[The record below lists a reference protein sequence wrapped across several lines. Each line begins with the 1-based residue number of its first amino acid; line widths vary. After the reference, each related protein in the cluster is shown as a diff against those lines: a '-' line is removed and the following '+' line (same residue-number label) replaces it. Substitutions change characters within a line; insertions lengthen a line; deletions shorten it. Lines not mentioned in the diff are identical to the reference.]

1 MSKIA
6 KIQYLWWIESDDKNS
21 SEFVSLTWSAT
32 LVDID
37 GFSGII
43 DYGMFQWWK
52 ADFEK
57 NREIFEN
64 IWKLDFVVLTHAHM
78 DHSGKLPLLV
88 KNGYNWPIYTTK
100 LTWLQT
106 REMLLDSVKIMKNE
120 LDKAKK
126 ANKKISEKFKK
137 AKFLVKNYEK
147 LASNTLSKEDREKI
161 KIKIFKKYW
170 DIDQN
175 ELEIEYLQAKWFLEK
190 YNIENFLKEETC
202 LLFDEV
208 DVEKTF
214 SLFKFIDYWEEV
226 ALKWSFSNL
235 DEILASKLYFSKKD
249 IFLNSDIFKKVIL
262 ELKEKIEKTKQVLA
276 ENENISKRNKSIKT
290 KLESALK
297 FVNQNKYYKNLEPN
311 LANQLASYK
320 NLLENNNIS
329 DFSDI
334 DDSLEPFYEI
344 PHSLE
349 DLQDLLWRIKLLP
362 KESQESSL
370 IKSIKLRFFDA
381 WHIEWSSQVLISIIS
396 QNSSKVSSI
405 LNFWKDFSW
414 FSRSRDKQTNLL
426 FSWDLWRIKNP
437 NISWTPSQVSNALD
451 YLQVESTYA
460 WKSHP
465 ERKQVEKRF
474 FEEIE
479 NFHWKILIPAFSIQ
493 RTQEILLMILEKM
506 KNQTWDLE
514 KLKKLKEKLKELEKS
529 YNSFDP
535 VEKYLHKAVQIS
547 DDINILKKQ
556 ISELKKSS
564 IVFQEIVV
572 DSPLSENITN
582 IYKNNSEINS
592 KYKLLEPSEQ
602 IRLFWR
608 EIIHFIKWKKEQE
621 KIYSEKRKNKK
632 EIIISASWMCEW
644 WCVLTHLQNILENPK
659 AKIIFVWYCP
669 ENTNWW
675 KIKARQKVFIE
686 WKSFEV
692 KCEIADLPGFSAH
705 IDWQEILQYLQNLN
719 FKESWKI
726 ALTHGWN
733 SRNLLSD
740 DIQSNIDI
748 TRKSIEIIIPDLWD
762 EIQI

>member
-1 MSKIA
+1 
-6 KIQYLWWIESDDKNS
+6 
-21 SEFVSLTWSAT
+21 
-32 LVDID
+32 
-37 GFSGII
+37 
-43 DYGMFQWWK
+43 MFQGGK

-57 NREIFEN
+57 NREVFEN
-64 IWKLDFVVLTHAHM
+64 IGKLDFVVLTHAHM
-78 DHSGKLPLLV
+78 DHSGRLPLLV
-88 KNGYNWPIYTTK
+88 KNGYNGPIYTTK
-100 LTWLQT
+100 LTGLQT

-161 KIKIFKKYW
+161 KIKIFKKYG

-175 ELEIEYLQAKWFLEK
+175 ELEIEYLQAKGFLEK
-190 YNIENFLKEETC
+190 YNIENFLKEEPC

-214 SLFKFIDYWEEV
+214 SLFKFIDYGEEV
-226 ALKWSFSNL
+226 TLKGSFSNL
-235 DEILASKLYFSKKD
+235 DEILASKLYSSKKD
-249 IFLNSDIFKKVIL
+249 IFLNSDIFKKVTL
-262 ELKEKIEKTKQVLA
+262 ELKEKIEKTKQVLV

-290 KLESALK
+290 KFESALK
-297 FVNQNKYYKNLEPN
+297 FVNQNKYYKNLESN
-311 LANQLASYK
+311 LASRLASYK

-344 PHSLE
+344 PNSLE
-349 DLQDLLWRIKLLP
+349 DLQDLLGRIKLLP

-381 WHIEWSSQVLISIIS
+381 GHIEGSSQVLISIIS

-405 LNFWKDFSW
+405 LNFGKDFSG

-426 FSWDLWRIKNP
+426 FSGDLGRIKNP
-437 NISWTPSQVSNALD
+437 NISGTPSQVSNALD

-460 WKSHP
+460 GKSHP

-479 NFHWKILIPAFSIQ
+479 NFHGKILIPAFSIQ
-493 RTQEILLMILEKM
+493 RTQEILLMILEKA
-506 KNQTWDLE
+506 KEQIGDLE
-514 KLKKLKEKLKELEKS
+514 KLKKLKEELKELENK
-529 YNSFDP
+529 YDSFDS
-535 VEKYLHKAVQIS
+535 VDKYLHKAVQIS

-556 ISELKKSS
+556 ISDLKKTS
-564 IVFQEIVV
+564 IAFQEIIV

-582 IYKNNSEINS
+582 IYKNNSEISS

-602 IRLFWR
+602 IRLFGK
-608 EIIHFIKWKKEQE
+608 EIIHFIKGKKEQE
-621 KIYSEKRKNKK
+621 KIYSEKRKDKK
-632 EIIISASWMCEW
+632 EIIISASGMCEGG
-644 WCVLTHLQNILENPK
+644 CVLTHLQNILENPK
-659 AKIIFVWYCP
+659 AKIIFVGYCP
-669 ENTNWW
+669 ENTNGG

-686 WKSFEV
+686 GKNFEV

-705 IDWQEILQYLQNLN
+705 IDGQEILQYLQNLN
-719 FKESWKI
+719 FKESGKI
-726 ALTHGWN
+726 ALTHGGN

-748 TRKSIEIIIPDLWD
+748 TRKSIEIIIPDLGD